1 MIFAIL
7 DSFSNFLVTSENVL
21 MVASILLFL
30 SILAGKAGYK
40 IGLPVLLLFMGVG
53 MLMGSDG
60 LGIKF
65 SNPQTAQFIG
75 VIALSIILFSGGMDT
90 KYSSIRP
97 VLGQGIVLST
107 LGVLLTALLTGGFIW
122 TLTTLILGGHR
133 AFTFAESMLLAS
145 VMASTDS
152 ASVFSLLR
160 SRGLH
165 IDKRLRSTLELES
178 GSNDPMAYVLTIICI
193 SLIQSRNSDF
203 LSACSQFCVQM
214 SLGGALGFTFGRIAV
229 FIINRINI
237 ENTSFYSIL
246 LLSLVTFCFSVTD
259 MLDGNGYLAVYV
271 AGLIV
276 GNAKIVHKHSITT
289 FFDGFT
295 WLWQIVLFLTLG
307 LLVDPHQLLDIIWIA
322 LAIAA
327 FLILLGRPIS
337 VLICLLPFKVRFK
350 EKLYICWVGLKGA
363 VPVIFATYPLIE
375 GIDKAHVIFNIVFF
389 ITILSFLLQGST
401 VAYAAK
407 KLGLIK
413 DVGLDGNEF
422 GVELSE
428 NIKSTMSEIVVV
440 PEMLE
445 SGSKLMEMKM
455 PENTLVVMVKRGGNF
470 FVPQGNTSLQ
480 AGDKLLLISDN
491 AEALERIYKKYNIES
506 YTVEKS

>member
-1 MIFAIL
+1 ML
-7 DSFSNFLVTSENVL
+7 LSFIENFSDISISSENIL
-21 MVASILLFL
+21 MMASVLLFL

-65 SNPQTAQFIG
+65 SNPQSAQFIG
-75 VIALSIILFSGGMDT
+75 VIALSIILFTGGMDT
-90 KYSSIRP
+90 KYSAIRP
-97 VLGQGIVLST
+97 ILAQGIILST

-122 TLTTLILGGHR
+122 SLTNLMLGGHY
-133 AFTFAESMLLAS
+133 AFTLVESMLLAS

-160 SRGLH
+160 SKGLH
-165 IDKRLRSTLELES
+165 IDHKLRSTLELES
-178 GSNDPMAYVLTIICI
+178 GSNDPMAYVLTIIFI
-193 SLIQSRNSDF
+193 SMTGSGKSDYVAA
-203 LSACSQFCVQM
+203 LSQFCIQM
-214 SLGGALGFTFGRIAV
+214 SLGGALGFAFGKLAV
-229 FIINRINI
+229 LIINRINI

-259 MLDGNGYLAVYV
+259 KLGGNGYLAVYI

-295 WLWQIVLFLTLG
+295 WLWQIVMFLTLG
-307 LLVDPHQLLDIIWIA
+307 LLVEPHQLLDIVWTAI
-322 LAIAA
+322 AIAA
-327 FLILLGRPIS
+327 FLIILGRPIS
-337 VLICLLPFKVRFK
+337 VLLCLLPFKMRFN

-363 VPVIFATYPLIE
+363 VPVIFATYPLIA
-375 GIDKAHVIFNIVFF
+375 GIEKSQEIFNIVFF
-389 ITILSFLLQGST
+389 ITLLSFLLQGST
-401 VAYAAK
+401 VAFAAK

-413 DVGLDGNEF
+413 DSGLEGNEF

-440 PEMLE
+440 QDMLE
-445 SGSKLMEMKM
+445 HGTMLMEMKL
-455 PENTLVVMVKRGGNF
+455 PENTLVVMVKRNGNF

-480 AGDKLLLISDN
+480 VGDKLLLISDN
-491 AEALERIYKKYNIES
+491 AEALEKIYKKYNIES